1 MGALEAYAF
10 SFFKYIP
17 RLNVVDWAEA
27 NLHLSA
33 RITETPG
40 PYTTRLHPY
49 VREVLMAFNDPK
61 VKRISLCWG
70 SQTSKTTTFYIG
82 LAYVI
87 CQQPKPILWI
97 LPNEKNAR
105 QFSTERWMP
114 FCEECEAI
122 RATLPTTASGLDRDR
137 FTILRQ
143 EFDRCTMHLV
153 GGGSPANVRSL
164 PIGVL
169 ILDEID
175 CIDETIR
182 RESMDRIKGRHDYL
196 IAQSSTPVKEQ
207 GGIWQEYLE
216 GDRRRYHV
224 PCPHCGEMITLDWK
238 DADGN
243 YAVKF
248 DESAKLEGE
257 EGGWDFAKIMATANY
272 HCQECGEAITDSHKT
287 KMLRGGEWRASNP
300 RAEPGARSYHLNSLY
315 SPTLT
320 FGRIMVEWLRS
331 QETLGSLQN
340 FVNGWLAEPW
350 KDKAL
355 DADPKLIENLQGEYE
370 RGDKVGTHRIMG
382 VDVQRAHLVYVVLG
396 FEANGHMQVIDHGN
410 LPAWND
416 LDAVVDTYEVA
427 AVIVDSGFGMR
438 TQETYEA
445 IFKRRRTW
453 WAAKG
458 WEKLPVPQRINQV
471 DPFTGTNKA
480 GRFSIRLLNIDVTV
494 WQGELAQ
501 RRAGRIEGFEV
512 YKGIDAEFVRQFFA
526 KYQVEETDKRGRKK
540 VIWKVRR
547 HRQDHYWDCCTYAL
561 CLSKIMGF
569 GQVKEVVEE
578 KPPKPPPVKPPPK
591 SFWA

>member
-1 MGALEAYAF
+1 MELEQFAQ
-10 SFFKYIP
+10 SFFKYVP
-17 RLNVVDWAEA
+17 RLSVVDWAET

-49 VREVLMAFNDPK
+49 VREILLAFNDPK
-61 VKRISLCWG
+61 VRRVSLCWG
-70 SQTSKTTTFYIG
+70 SQTAKTTTFYIG

-87 CQQPKPILWI
+87 AQQPKPILWI
-97 LPNEKNAR
+97 MPNEKNAR
-105 QFSTERWMP
+105 QFSSERWMP
-114 FCEECEAI
+114 FCEECEEI
-122 RATLPTTASGLDRDR
+122 RKNLPRTANGIDRDR
-137 FTILRQ
+137 FTLLRQ
-143 EFDRCTMHLV
+143 EFARCTMHLV

-175 CIDETIR
+175 VINETIR
-182 RESMDRIKGRHDYL
+182 RESMDRIKGRHDYK
-196 IAQSSTPVKEQ
+196 IFQSSTPVSEQ
-207 GGIWQEYLE
+207 GGIWQEFQE
-216 GDRRRYHV
+216 GDRRRFQV
-224 PCPHCGEMITLDWK
+224 PCPHCQAKITFDWK

-243 YAVKF
+243 YCIKF
-248 DESAKLEGE
+248 DDAAKLEE
-257 EGGWDFAKIMATANY
+257 RKWDFGKVMATAWY
-272 HCQECGEAITDSHKT
+272 KCQECGGKITDAHKS
-287 KMLRGGEWRASNP
+287 KMLRLGEWEATNP
-300 RAEPGARSYHLNSLY
+300 RAEPGNRSYHLNSLY

-340 FVNGWLAEPW
+340 FINGWLAEPW
-350 KDKAL
+350 KDMAI
-355 DADPKLIENLQGEYE
+355 DADPKLIENLQGEYG
-370 RGDKVGTHRIMG
+370 RGEKVGTHRIMG

-396 FEANGHMQVIDHGN
+396 FSPDGLMQVIDHGN
-410 LPAWND
+410 VPAWAD
-416 LDAVVDTYEVA
+416 VDHVVETYEVA
-427 AVIVDSGFGMR
+427 AVIVDSGFGER

-445 IFKRRRTW
+445 IFQRRRTW

-458 WEKLPVPQRINQV
+458 WDKLQQPQRINQI

-480 GRFSIRLLNIDVTV
+480 GRYKIRLLNIDVTV

-501 RRAGRIEGFEV
+501 RRAGKIEGFEV
-512 YKGIDAEFVRQFFA
+512 YKDVDPEFVRQFFA

-547 HRQDHYWDCCTYAL
+547 HRDDHFWDCCTYAL

-569 GQVKEVVEE
+569 GQVSDRVAPEPKQPKEPTGKV
-578 KPPKPPPVKPPPK
+578 PPK
-591 SFWA
+591 SFWT